1 MRSTLHHIK
10 TIFSTELNGI
20 YPDTEINSFFRITAE
35 EILGLTPVEIHLNM
49 SAEID
54 ENKFAQINKIV
65 DDLKHEK
72 PIQYIIGYTEFYE
85 LRFLVNENVLI
96 PRPETEE
103 LVHWIITD
111 NKIDKP
117 IIIDIGT
124 GSGCIP
130 VSLAKNINSADV
142 KSIDISENA
151 IETATRN
158 AKLNNVN
165 VEFVNAD
172 ILSYTN
178 IDVAKA
184 DIVVSNPPYIRESE
198 KRLMSNNVLDNEPHL
213 ALFVDDNDPLIFYKA
228 IADFAISN
236 LKKGGVLYLEINEAF
251 GEETCNMLIEKGFT
265 DCILRKDLFGKD
277 RMIKAMKP

>member
-72 PIQYIIGYTEFYE
+72 PIQYIIGHTEFYE
-85 LRFLVNENVLI
+85 LKFLVNENVLI

-111 NKIDKP
+111 NRIDEP
-117 IIIDIGT
+117 VIIDIGT

-142 KSIDISENA
+142 KSIDISEDA

-213 ALFVDDNDPLIFYKA
+213 ALFVDDNDPLIFYKV

>member
-72 PIQYIIGYTEFYE
+72 PIQYIIGHTEFYE
-85 LRFLVNENVLI
+85 LKFLVNENVLI

-111 NKIDKP
+111 NRIDEP
-117 IIIDIGT
+117 VIIDIGT

-142 KSIDISENA
+142 KSIDISEDA

-213 ALFVDDNDPLIFYKA
+213 ALFVDDNDPLIFYKV

-251 GEETCNMLIEKGFT
+251 GEETCNMLIEKGFS